1 MEGRISRTG
10 IMIHN
15 VVAEVDMGTPILVRE
30 LLFVKGVDE
39 DIKALEQRIHE
50 LEWKAVPEGIE
61 IAIQQLREKGDQN
74 PDAHEIV
81 IENTAGCRC

>member
-15 VVAEVDMGTPILVRE
+15 VIAEVDMGAPILVRE
-30 LLFVKGVDE
+30 IPLVKGVDE

-50 LEWKAVPEGIE
+50 VEWKAVPEGIQ
-61 IAIQQLREKGDQN
+61 IAIRQLTDEKN
-74 PDAHEIV
+74 RNLDAHEV
-81 IENTAGCRC
+81 ATENAVN

>member
-15 VVAEVDMGTPILVRE
+15 VIAEVDMGTPILVRE
-30 LLFVKGVDE
+30 IPLVKGIDE

-50 LEWKAVPEGIE
+50 VEWKAVPEGIA
-61 IAIQQLREKGDQN
+61 IAIQQLTDERNRKSDPHEAAMEKPVD
-74 PDAHEIV
+74 
-81 IENTAGCRC
+81 

>member
-1 MEGRISRTG
+1 MEGRVSRTG

-30 LLFVKGVDE
+30 LLFVKGIDE

-61 IAIQQLREKGDQN
+61 IAIQQLRDKGDQN
-74 PDAHEIV
+74 LDTHEIAM
-81 IENTAGCRC
+81 ENTGGR

>member
-15 VVAEVDMGTPILVRE
+15 VIAEVDMGTPILVRE
-30 LLFVKGVDE
+30 IPLMKGIDE

-50 LEWKAVPEGIE
+50 VEWKAVPEGIE
-61 IAIQQLREKGDQN
+61 IAIRQLTDERNRKS
-74 PDAHEIV
+74 DADEAAM
-81 IENTAGCRC
+81 ENAVD

>member
-15 VVAEVDMGTPILVRE
+15 VIAEVDMGAPILVRE
-30 LLFVKGVDE
+30 IPLVKGVDE

-50 LEWKAVPEGIE
+50 VEWKAVPEGIQ
-61 IAIQQLREKGDQN
+61 IAIQQLTDERN
-74 PDAHEIV
+74 RNLDAHEV
-81 IENTAGCRC
+81 ATENAVN